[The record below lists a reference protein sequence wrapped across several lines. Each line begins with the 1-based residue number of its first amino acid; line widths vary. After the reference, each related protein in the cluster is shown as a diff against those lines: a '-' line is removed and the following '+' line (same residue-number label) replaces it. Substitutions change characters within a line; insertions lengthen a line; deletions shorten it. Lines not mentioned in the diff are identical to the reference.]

1 VIIRLPY
8 AGQPVENVLRQIGY
22 APFVDPNT
30 GEQSF
35 VRRLGTYFYPRFHV
49 YVETGNGELRVSL
62 HLDQKKPSYPG
73 FRKHSGEYGGPT
85 VEAEADR
92 IYAGLTQK

>member
-1 VIIRLPY
+1 MIIRLPDS
-8 AGQPVENVLRQIGY
+8 GQRIENVLRGIGY
-22 APFVDPNT
+22 TPFVDPNT

-49 YVETGNGELRVSL
+49 YVEKTDGELRINL
-62 HLDQKKPSYPG
+62 HLDQKRPSYPG

-85 VEAEADR
+85 VETEADR
-92 IYAGLTQK
+92 IYSGVTK